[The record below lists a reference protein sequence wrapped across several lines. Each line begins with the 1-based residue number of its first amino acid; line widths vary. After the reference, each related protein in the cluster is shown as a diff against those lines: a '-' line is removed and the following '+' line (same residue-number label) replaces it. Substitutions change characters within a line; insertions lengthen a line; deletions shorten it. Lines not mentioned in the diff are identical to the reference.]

1 MVAVNLKAL
10 VSKLNDPCRRALEA
24 AAGLT
29 LSRTHYNVEI
39 EHWLLKLLEQPD
51 TDLQILIKHYEIDRS
66 RLEQDLDRAL
76 QGLRTGNSRS
86 PALSQQ
92 IVNWTRQA
100 WLLTSL
106 EYGESLTRSG
116 HLLVAVIS
124 DDMLGSMVR
133 GVSHEFEKIRPDNLK
148 ASLNQLVAESSE
160 SELAAAASSA
170 ESNTNENKPLGDPKT
185 HSLDQFTVDLTG
197 QAKAGKL
204 DAVLGRDQEI
214 RQMIDILTRRRQNN
228 PILTGEAGVGK
239 TAVVEGLALRVASGD
254 VPDVLKNVSI
264 RTLDLAL
271 LQAGAGVKGEFEN
284 RLKSVISEVKSSATP
299 IVLFIDEAH
308 TMIGAGGAAGQGD
321 AANLLKP
328 ALARGELRTI
338 AATTWA
344 EYKKYFERDAALARR
359 FQVVKIE
366 EPSEADAIEIMRGLA
381 ASLESHHNVRIL
393 DSALIDSVKLSHRYI
408 SGRQLPDKSIS
419 VLDTACA
426 KVALSQS
433 TQPSQLEDCQ
443 RQITRLTTAIGILNK
458 EVATGSDHTE
468 ELQLKQQELDTAE
481 ALQLALE
488 ERWKRESE
496 MVSELRKLRAELE
509 AVPEE
514 TKPADD
520 ESELNLEQSDDES
533 SDELSPEERQQKLET
548 LQGLTQQLEDLQGEA
563 PLVQVCVDGQSVA
576 EVISAWTGIP
586 VGRMQSDEIKSV
598 LNLKEEMKEC
608 IIGQSYAL
616 DTICER
622 IRVSRAHLTD
632 PRRPIGVFLFAG
644 TSGVGKTETAITL
657 ANLLY
662 GGDQNMTVINM
673 SEFKE
678 EHKVSLLM
686 GSPPGYVGY
695 GEGGVLT
702 EAVRRKPY
710 SVILLDE
717 IEKAHPGVQ
726 DIFYQVFD
734 QGMMKDGEG
743 RDIDFKNTLII
754 MTSNVGTDTIMK
766 LTSDPDTMPEPAG
779 VAECL
784 KEDLLTVF
792 KPAFLG
798 RLNVVPY
805 LPLDDSSLQQIVK
818 LQLKRIVD
826 RVETQYRVPMTY
838 SDDLVSGIAARCLEV
853 DTGARNID
861 HIINKTILPTLST
874 EFLSRMAD
882 SKEIKSVH
890 IGVDEQGEPQFSFEE

>member
-717 IEKAHPGVQ
+717 M
-726 DIFYQVFD
+726 IFSTRF
-734 QGMMKDGEG
+734 
-743 RDIDFKNTLII
+743 LI
-754 MTSNVGTDTIMK
+754 
-766 LTSDPDTMPEPAG
+766 
-779 VAECL
+779 
-784 KEDLLTVF
+784 
-792 KPAFLG
+792 
-798 RLNVVPY
+798 
-805 LPLDDSSLQQIVK
+805 
-818 LQLKRIVD
+818 
-826 RVETQYRVPMTY
+826 RV
-838 SDDLVSGIAARCLEV
+838 
-853 DTGARNID
+853 
-861 HIINKTILPTLST
+861 
-874 EFLSRMAD
+874 
-882 SKEIKSVH
+882 
-890 IGVDEQGEPQFSFEE
+890 